1 MDMDETPFC
10 RRYTV
15 FESIFDQGDKD
26 QRCDKRLTVRL
37 DVDLRCHLYIGGQ
50 TDAHQFDIVADKVSL
65 LAQRDISL
73 HNGAAYLVPA
83 QPVVLCPYRKQLMHR
98 YCSMC

>member
-50 TDAHQFDIVADKVSL
+50 TDAHQLDIVADKVSL

-73 HNGAAYLVPA
+73 LIIIQYINGAAYLVPA
-83 QPVVLCPYRKQLMHR
+83 QPVVL
-98 YCSMC
+98 